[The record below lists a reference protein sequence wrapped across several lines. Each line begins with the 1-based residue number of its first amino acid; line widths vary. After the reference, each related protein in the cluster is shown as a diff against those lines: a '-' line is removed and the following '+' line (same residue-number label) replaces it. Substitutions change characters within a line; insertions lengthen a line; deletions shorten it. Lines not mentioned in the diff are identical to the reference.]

1 MSQETIITDK
11 LKQLIGKKLSPVTF
25 EIEKGA
31 LRNTADAIGDP
42 NPLWQNEEYARNSKY
57 GSIIAPPTFLLS
69 LKVNEMVAFI
79 NEIDCPLKR
88 LLNGGCN
95 IEYLQPIKAGDTIT
109 VAAELAD
116 LQERT
121 GKTGQ
126 MLFMI
131 FKLTFADQRDEP
143 VARMQNT
150 VIKY

>member
-1 MSQETIITDK
+1 MSEETIVTAQM
-11 LKQLIGKKLSPVTF
+11 KQLIGKKLSPVTF

-31 LRNTADAIGDP
+31 IRNAADAIGDP
-42 NPLWQNEEYARNSKY
+42 NPLWQNEEYASNSKY

-69 LKVNEMVAFI
+69 LKVDEMGTFI

-88 LLNGGCN
+88 LLNGRCK
-95 IEYLQPIKAGDTIT
+95 IEYLRPIAAGDTIT
-109 VAAELAD
+109 VSAELAD
-116 LQERT
+116 LRERT

-131 FKLTFADQRDEP
+131 FALTYTNQRDEP
-143 VARMQNT
+143 VARLQNT

>member
-1 MSQETIITDK
+1 MSPETIITDK
-11 LKQLIGKKLSPVTF
+11 MKQLVGKKLSPVTF

-31 LRNTADAIGDP
+31 LKNTADAIGDP

-57 GSIIAPPTFLLS
+57 GSIIASPTFLLS
-69 LKVNEMVAFI
+69 LKVNEMVTFI

-88 LLNGGCN
+88 LLNGGCT

-116 LQERT
+116 LQERA
-121 GKTGQ
+121 GKAGQ

-131 FKLTFADQRDEP
+131 FKLTFTNQRDEP
-143 VARMQNT
+143 VARLQNT